1 MMISFKILVKGI
13 RVSRIVLERTGDVDR
28 FWLAL
33 LFLSSTVSAFY
44 FFFLFSFFFFETM
57 KRSN

>member
-44 FFFLFSFFFFETM
+44 FFFFFLFSFL
-57 KRSN
+57 KL